1 MTPRYRPLRNSPNE
15 HLCNVAAAPVFH
27 PVMPIHASTFT
38 PKTAKGAPLE
48 AFEERFHSDAVRSVR
63 ARSS

>member
-15 HLCNVAAAPVFH
+15 HLCNVAAAPDFH
-27 PVMPIHASTFT
+27 AVMPIHASTLT
-38 PKTAKGAPLE
+38 PKTVKEALIE
-48 AFEERFHSDAVRSVR
+48 AFEERFHSDADRSVR